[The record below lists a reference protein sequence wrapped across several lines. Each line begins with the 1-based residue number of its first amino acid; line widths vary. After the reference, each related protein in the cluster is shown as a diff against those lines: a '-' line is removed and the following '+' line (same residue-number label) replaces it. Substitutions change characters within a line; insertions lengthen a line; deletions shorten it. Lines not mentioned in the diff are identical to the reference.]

1 MLEKTV
7 FFKVIKSIL
16 QNDCANSNLSN
27 QCAPKQGWI
36 NQRLKRRWMKLI
48 KEETDRTTFAASKM
62 FVDCIMPNM

>member
-27 QCAPKQGWI
+27 QCALKQG
-36 NQRLKRRWMKLI
+36 L
-48 KEETDRTTFAASKM
+48 M
-62 FVDCIMPNM
+62 FEKTMNEVD